1 MRTLLVLCA
10 ATAVSLA
17 PAPARA
23 QLVLG
28 ARLGWAFPGGKVGE
42 DSAGSSIGMSELAG
56 GVLPVQVEAGVDAWP
71 DLELS
76 LYASWGPVR
85 PSSQLDASCAA
96 DGVHCSG
103 YQLRFGIQTIYVIS
117 PSESLPTFRPWLGV
131 GTGLEWMSV
140 REEAGDRSDTTAY
153 SGWEVLNLQ
162 LGLDLGHGNDDGF
175 EPEGRGG
182 LHWGPFASF
191 GLGQYFHETRDV
203 AGASFDGSIPHRT
216 FHGFLELGIRGRLGF

>member
-10 ATAVSLA
+10 AAAISLA

-28 ARLGWAFPGGKVGE
+28 ARLGWAFPGGTVGE
-42 DSAGSSIGMSELAG
+42 DSSGGSIAMSQVAG
-56 GVLPVQVEAGVDAWP
+56 GAFPAQLEVGVDAWP
-71 DLELS
+71 DLELG
-76 LYASWGPVR
+76 LYASYAVVR
-85 PSSQLDASCAA
+85 SSSELEASCAA
-96 DGVHCSG
+96 EGVQCSG
-103 YQLRFGIQTIYVIS
+103 HQLRFGIQAVYVVS
-117 PSESLPTFRPWLGV
+117 PSESLPSFRPWVGL
-131 GTGLEWMSV
+131 GTGLEWLST
-140 REEAGDRSDTTAY
+140 RSAAGGRSDTTTYA
-153 SGWEVLNLQ
+153 GWEMLNLQ
-162 LGLDLGHGNDDGF
+162 LGLDIGQGSDDGF
-175 EPEGRGG
+175 EPEGRAG